1 MKANNIEAVI
11 LFVDFSKTFDSIHR
25 GKIVEILQAYGIPN
39 ETIAAIMML
48 YRNTKAMVRSP
59 DGDTAFFNVVAGV
72 LHGDTL
78 APFLF
83 ILTLDYVLRTSV
95 DKLNSFGFTLEK
107 AKSRRYQKITDAD
120 YADNLAL
127 FSDKID
133 DAERLLHAVEGAAAR
148 IGLYV
153 NAKKTEYVCYKQ
165 NGEIKDLKGTTL
177 KEVEHFTY
185 LGSNISSTEKDVMIR
200 IAKAWSALNRLRT
213 IWKSSLPDNM
223 KRNFFRAIVE
233 SVLIY
238 GSTAWTLTKHL
249 EDKLDGT
256 YTRMLRAILNKSWRQ
271 HPTNDKLYGN
281 IPKVSDIIRERRTR
295 FAGHCW
301 RSKNEL
307 ASDLLLWIPKHGYSQ
322 VGRPCKSYI
331 SQLAVDT
338 RMQNEDLKNAMEDQN
353 VWRQRVSMV
362 RATRPIR

>member
-1 MKANNIEAVI
+1 
-11 LFVDFSKTFDSIHR
+11 
-25 GKIVEILQAYGIPN
+25 
-39 ETIAAIMML
+39 MML
-48 YRNTKAMVRSP
+48 YRNTKAMVRFP
-59 DGDTAFFNVVAGV
+59 NGDTDFFNLVAGV
-72 LHGDTL
+72 LQGDTL

-95 DKLNSFGFTLEK
+95 DKLNGFGCTLEK
-107 AKSRRYQKITDAD
+107 AKSRRYPAKKITDAD
-120 YADNLAL
+120 YADDLAL

-133 DAERLLHAVEGAAAR
+133 DAERLFHAVEEAAAR

-153 NAKKTEYVCYKQ
+153 NAKKTEYVCYMQ

-185 LGSNISSTEKDVMIR
+185 LGSNISSTEKDAMIR
-200 IAKAWSALNRLRT
+200 IAKAWSALSRLRT
-213 IWKSSLPDNM
+213 IWKSSLPDNT
-223 KRNFFRAIVE
+223 KRNFFRAVVE

-256 YTRMLRAILNKSWRQ
+256 YTRMLRAILNKSWKQ
-271 HPTNDKLYGN
+271 HPTNDQLYGN

-307 ASDLLLWIPKHGYSQ
+307 ASDLHLWIPKHGYSQ

-331 SQLAVDT
+331 S
-338 RMQNEDLKNAMEDQN
+338 
-353 VWRQRVSMV
+353 
-362 RATRPIR
+362 

>member
-11 LFVDFSKTFDSIHR
+11 LFVDFSKAFDSIHR

-39 ETIAAIMML
+39 ETIAAIRML

-59 DGDTAFFNVVAGV
+59 DGDTDFFNVVAGV

-133 DAERLLHAVEGAAAR
+133 DAERLLHAVEEAAAR

-213 IWKSSLPDNM
+213 I
-223 KRNFFRAIVE
+223 
-233 SVLIY
+233 
-238 GSTAWTLTKHL
+238 
-249 EDKLDGT
+249 
-256 YTRMLRAILNKSWRQ
+256 
-271 HPTNDKLYGN
+271 
-281 IPKVSDIIRERRTR
+281 
-295 FAGHCW
+295 
-301 RSKNEL
+301 
-307 ASDLLLWIPKHGYSQ
+307 
-322 VGRPCKSYI
+322 
-331 SQLAVDT
+331 
-338 RMQNEDLKNAMEDQN
+338 
-353 VWRQRVSMV
+353 
-362 RATRPIR
+362 